1 MLHDEGEAP
10 TGGELATT
18 FDLREQGYGGMCS
31 DMVFAMAPTPPG
43 RGDGVR
49 RRPKDRKAQIARASA
64 EAFSLLGYHGVSMD
78 AIASRVG
85 ISGAALYR
93 HYTGKYELY
102 RDAVLALGR
111 QLVDATAFADEAGSG
126 DPRDTLAQ
134 LTTALCD
141 TALTNRESGG
151 LYRWEARYLRGAD
164 QATLDSQVRTVHRRF
179 QQPLRGL
186 RPELDSR
193 QRWTLSTA
201 MISVLGSVVDHR
213 AKLPAGQIRP
223 LLVELVMALV
233 PAEFPTLSDTPDPP
247 VHTPA
252 AHRSKYEALLVESM
266 RLFNQKGYR
275 DTSME
280 DIAAAVGMP
289 ASGIYRYFSGKSDI
303 LAGAFRRSADRWS
316 AEMSAI
322 LDSTADRDAA
332 LAALI
337 DGHVAR
343 SFNEPELDYVYYTE
357 RLNMSAADQQIL
369 SNLLRST
376 VETWAELLVTL
387 RPEWTVGQGRFAVYA
402 AQAVATDLGRLVHY
416 RNSPY
421 SRALVA
427 GMMDLTLLGRYR
439 ARTVLPAK

>member
-1 MLHDEGEAP
+1 
-10 TGGELATT
+10 
-18 FDLREQGYGGMCS
+18 
-31 DMVFAMAPTPPG
+31 MAPTPPG
-43 RGDGVR
+43 RGDGIR

-78 AIASRVG
+78 AIAARVG
-85 ISGAALYR
+85 ISAAALYR
-93 HYTGKYELY
+93 HYTGKYELF
-102 RDAVLALGR
+102 RDAVLALGQ
-111 QLVDATAFADEAGSG
+111 QLVDATAFADDGDAAG
-126 DPRDTLAQ
+126 DPRDTLVHLAG
-134 LTTALCD
+134 ALCD
-141 TALTNRESGG
+141 TALANRESGG
-151 LYRWEARYLRGAD
+151 LYRWEARFLRGDD
-164 QATLDSQVRTVHRRF
+164 QATLDSQIRTVHRRF
-179 QQPLRGL
+179 QKPLRAL

-213 AKLPAGQIRP
+213 AKLPAGQVRP
-223 LLVELVMALV
+223 LLAELVVTFV
-233 PAEFPTLSDTPDPP
+233 PAEFPTLSDVPEPRGSTAP
-247 VHTPA
+247 

-316 AEMSAI
+316 AEMSTI
-322 LDSTADRDAA
+322 LDGTADREEA
-332 LAALI
+332 LTRLI

-343 SFNEPELDYVYYTE
+343 SFSEPELDYVYYTE
-357 RLNMSAADQQIL
+357 RLNMSPADQQIL
-369 SNLLRST
+369 RNLQRST
-376 VETWAELLVTL
+376 VETWADLVATL
-387 RPEWTVGQGRFAVYA
+387 RPEWTAGQARFAVYA
-402 AQAVATDLGRLVHY
+402 AMAVTIDLGRLVHY

-427 GMMDLTLLGRYR
+427 GLMDLTLLGRYR
-439 ARTVLPAK
+439 LRTVLPAK